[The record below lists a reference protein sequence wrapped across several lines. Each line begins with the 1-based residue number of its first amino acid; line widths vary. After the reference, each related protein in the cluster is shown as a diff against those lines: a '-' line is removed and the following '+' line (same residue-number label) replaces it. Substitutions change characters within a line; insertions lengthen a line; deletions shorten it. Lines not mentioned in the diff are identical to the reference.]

1 MKDDEFKALYENYKK
16 SKFKQQKLN
25 GWRPLPTISCITII
39 FVCFGVFF
47 IIMGLIDVIVISQ
60 LKITTLDNYP
70 LNCKLNETKKEY
82 FYEKKMKTN
91 MKSPIMVYYQIDDF
105 QQNNKEYM
113 DNIKNEDI
121 FDDNFTFW
129 EVNKRKINGKVS
141 FPQDYSDNWEK
152 INPYSH
158 IRKFWGT
165 INEDLEK
172 DNNLVVKC
180 KIGKNFKNNAKH
192 LILIEKS
199 IFGGPKSYILG
210 LMCIAFGLLCLI
222 TSLIFINA
230 YNKFHKKI

>member
-1 MKDDEFKALYENYKK
+1 MKDDEFKVLYENYKK

-47 IIMGLIDVIVISQ
+47 IIIGLIDVIVISQ
-60 LKITTLDNYP
+60 LKEEILGNYH
-70 LNCKLNETKKEY
+70 LNCTKEGD
-82 FYEKKMKTN
+82 FYERNITKN
-91 MKSPIMVYYQIDDF
+91 MKSPIMVYYEIDGL

-113 DNIKNEDI
+113 DNRKNEEH
-121 FDDNFTFW
+121 FKDNFTNW
-129 EVNKRKINGKVS
+129 YVNGRNIGRKVQ
-141 FPQDYSDNWEK
+141 PQNHSENWEK

-158 IRKFWGT
+158 LRKFWGI
-165 INEDLEK
+165 INEDLQK
-172 DNNLVVKC
+172 DNKLVVEC
-180 KIGKNFKNNAKH
+180 QPANNFKYNAKH

-199 IFGGPKSYILG
+199 IFGGPKSYTLG

>member
-1 MKDDEFKALYENYKK
+1 MKDDEFKVLYENYKK

-60 LKITTLDNYP
+60 LKETILDNYH
-70 LNCKLNETKKEY
+70 LNCIWDETVNNYTYTINLTKR
-82 FYEKKMKTN
+82 
-91 MKSPIMVYYQIDDF
+91 MKSPIMVYYEIDGL

-113 DNIKNEDI
+113 DNRKNEDH
-121 FDDNFTFW
+121 FDDKFPLWF
-129 EVNKRKINGKVS
+129 VNGRDKTRKVD
-141 FPQDYSDNWEK
+141 FPQDYSENWEK

-158 IRKFWGT
+158 VRKFLGT

-172 DNNLVVKC
+172 DNNLVVHC
-180 KIGKNFKNNAKH
+180 IFGENFKYNAKH

-199 IFGGPKSYILG
+199 IFGGPKSYTLG

>member
-1 MKDDEFKALYENYKK
+1 MKDDEFKVLYENYKK

-39 FVCFGVFF
+39 FVFFGVFF
-47 IIMGLIDVIVISQ
+47 IIIGLIDVIVISQ
-60 LKITTLDNYP
+60 LKIITIKNYP
-70 LNCKLNETKKEY
+70 SKFTWNGTVNRYTEEMKE
-82 FYEKKMKTN
+82 K

-113 DNIKNEDI
+113 DNITT
-121 FDDNFTFW
+121 FDDNFTSW
-129 EVNKRKINGKVS
+129 EVNGRKIKVD
-141 FPQDYSDNWEK
+141 FPQDYKENWVK
-152 INPYSH
+152 KNPYSH
-158 IRKFWGT
+158 LRKFWGT
-165 INEDLEK
+165 INEDLKE
-172 DNNLVVKC
+172 DNTLEILC
-180 KIGKNFKNNAKH
+180 EYGKNFKYNAKH

-199 IFGGPKSYILG
+199 IFGGPKSYTLG

>member
-39 FVCFGVFF
+39 FVFFGVFF
-47 IIMGLIDVIVISQ
+47 IILGLIDVIVISQ
-60 LKITTLDNYP
+60 LEITNLDNYP
-70 LNCKLNETKKEY
+70 INCTWNETEGKFLYIKVM
-82 FYEKKMKTN
+82 EKN
-91 MKSPIMVYYQIDDF
+91 MKNPIMVYYQIDGL

-113 DNIKNEDI
+113 DNKKNEDH
-121 FDDNFTFW
+121 FDDNFTNW
-129 EVNKRKINGKVS
+129 KINEREIKVN
-141 FPQDYSDNWEK
+141 FPQDYSENWEK

-158 IRKFWGT
+158 LRKLWGT
-165 INEDLEK
+165 INTDLDEG
-172 DNNLVVKC
+172 NTL
-180 KIGKNFKNNAKH
+180 KIQCDLGQNFKYNGKH

-199 IFGGPKSYILG
+199 IFGGPKCYTLG
-210 LMCIAFGLLCLI
+210 SMYIAFGLLCLI

>member
-60 LKITTLDNYP
+60 LKIIPIKNYP
-70 LNCKLNETKKEY
+70 SKFTWNGTVFKYIINETK
-82 FYEKKMKTN
+82 N
-91 MKSPIMVYYQIDDF
+91 MKSPIMVYYQIDNF
-105 QQNNKEYM
+105 QQNSKEYM
-113 DNIKNEDI
+113 DNKKKDL
-121 FDDNFTFW
+121 FDDDFTW
-129 EVNKRKINGKVS
+129 EINGRDISGKVT
-141 FPQDYSDNWEK
+141 FPQDNKENWEK

-158 IRKFWGT
+158 VRKFWGT
-165 INEDLEK
+165 INEDLKEGNK
-172 DNNLVVKC
+172 LEVHC
-180 KIGKNFKNNAKH
+180 EYGKNFKYNAKH

-199 IFGGPKSYILG
+199 IFGGPKSYTLG